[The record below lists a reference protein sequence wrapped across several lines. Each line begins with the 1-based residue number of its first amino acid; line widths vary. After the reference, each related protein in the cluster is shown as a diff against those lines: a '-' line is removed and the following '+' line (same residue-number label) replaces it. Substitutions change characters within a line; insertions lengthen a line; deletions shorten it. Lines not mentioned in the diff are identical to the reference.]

1 MEISVII
8 PALNEEVFI
17 EETIRKVRQHSSP
30 SRIKEIIVADGG
42 SRDRTEVR
50 AKQAGAV
57 VVQSPRGRAVQMNEG
72 AGHASGEIL
81 YFLHADS
88 IPPPGFDR
96 AILQTIQEGNN
107 AGCFRLAFDTDHIL
121 LNFYAWFT
129 RFDVNAFR
137 FGDQSLFIGRK
148 TFNKIGGFREDH
160 IVMED
165 NEIIRRVKRN
175 GSFRIC
181 RKKVITSARKYRE
194 VGVLKLQMIFTFIFS
209 AYFLGVPQSQ
219 LVTWYKRFT

>member
-88 IPPPGFDR
+88 IPPPGFGH
-96 AILQTIQEGNN
+96 AIEQAIQEGSN

-137 FGDQSLFIGRK
+137 FGDQSLFIERK
-148 TFNKIGGFREDH
+148 VFNKVGGFREDH

-165 NEIIRRVKRN
+165 NEIIRRIKRN
-175 GSFRIC
+175 GSFCIC
-181 RKKVITSARKYRE
+181 RKKIITSARKYHE
-194 VGVLKLQMIFTFIFS
+194 VGVLKLQMIFTFIFF

-219 LVTWYKRFT
+219 LVSWYKRFI